1 MTNLDPAVIAARFGP
16 RADVGHLALTGEHGV
31 VLPTFT
37 DHHVHLALFA
47 EHALAARGIAGVVDL
62 GGDPYALARR
72 DPHAVP
78 RPAYAGAFLTTPGGY
93 PTGRPW
99 APDAIVRHVTDPS
112 RHPGVAGGAAT
123 AVDEQIEC
131 GARVIK
137 VALNAEAGPTP
148 EPPVLEAIVA
158 HAHDRGVPV
167 VAHVQGTGMFARAL
181 DAGIDALAHTPF
193 TEILDE
199 ADIARAVTAEQIWI
213 STLDIHRDTP
223 DLARTAETNLARF
236 HAAGGRTLYGTDLG
250 NGDLPVGVDPREMS
264 ALVAAGFNAA
274 AVVAALADPWPFPDA
289 VPGVCTFV
297 PGRPPGDERDL
308 GAWLATASTVPI
320 DEISRDEP

>member
-47 EHALAARGIAGVVDL
+47 EHALAARGIAGVVAL
-62 GGDPYALARR
+62 GGAPYALARR

-236 HAAGGRTLYGTDLG
+236 HAAGGRERRSARGRRPPRDLRPRG
-250 NGDLPVGVDPREMS
+250 GGIQRRCGRGGARRPV
-264 ALVAAGFNAA
+264 
-274 AVVAALADPWPFPDA
+274 A
-289 VPGVCTFV
+289 VPGCG
-297 PGRPPGDERDL
+297 PGRVHLRSRPSARRRARPRRMARDGL
-308 GAWLATASTVPI
+308 DGA
-320 DEISRDEP
+320 DRRDQPR